1 MRLTL
6 KPFGPV
12 DPEVLEHLR
21 KELRPFDE
29 VVVAS
34 EGPLPEA
41 ALDARRHQFRALTLL
56 EALRDEPGDRVLGIT
71 AADLYEPNMNFI
83 FGLANLHDRFGVISL
98 ARLAD
103 GSQPKLLERA
113 VKEAA
118 HELGHTLG
126 LAHDDRN
133 PSCVMHFSLSL
144 ADTDRKG
151 RDFCPRCAEAASF
164 TLKRLRRRR

>member
-12 DPEVLEHLR
+12 DLEVLEHLR

-29 VVVAS
+29 VVVAP
-34 EGPLPEA
+34 ERPIPEA
-41 ALDARRHQFRALTLL
+41 ARDVRRNQFRALALL

-71 AADLYEPNMNFI
+71 AADLYEPNMNFV

-103 GSQPKLLERA
+103 GGRPRLLERA
-113 VKEAA
+113 VKEAT

-126 LAHDDRN
+126 LAHDDRD
-133 PSCVMHFSLSL
+133 PTCVMHFSLSL

-151 RDFCPRCAEAASF
+151 RDLCPRCGETAAF
-164 TLKRLRRRR
+164 TLKRLRRRS